1 MFDRYTESARRT
13 LFFARHAVT
22 QLGTASIGTE
32 HVLIGLLR
40 DARKQSIVARILAR
54 FQISPVDLRR
64 DLETRFAGG
73 KKIDTS
79 VEVPFGADTKDA
91 LRFAADEAD
100 SLHHDYIGT
109 EHLLLGLLRAEGS
122 VAASILSE
130 RGLRLD
136 DVRTTIVTLLAEPP
150 PEPESP
156 SRAELIHHIEEIA
169 RLVRQL
175 ARAAAGSVQAD
186 PLTDRIESHL
196 AALRQ
201 HLIG

>member
-32 HVLIGLLR
+32 HILIGLLR

-79 VEVPFGADTKDA
+79 VEVPFGA
-91 LRFAADEAD
+91 
-100 SLHHDYIGT
+100 
-109 EHLLLGLLRAEGS
+109 EGEYL
-122 VAASILSE
+122 ILP
-130 RGLRLD
+130 D
-136 DVRTTIVTLLAEPP
+136 
-150 PEPESP
+150 
-156 SRAELIHHIEEIA
+156 
-169 RLVRQL
+169 
-175 ARAAAGSVQAD
+175 
-186 PLTDRIESHL
+186 
-196 AALRQ
+196 
-201 HLIG
+201 